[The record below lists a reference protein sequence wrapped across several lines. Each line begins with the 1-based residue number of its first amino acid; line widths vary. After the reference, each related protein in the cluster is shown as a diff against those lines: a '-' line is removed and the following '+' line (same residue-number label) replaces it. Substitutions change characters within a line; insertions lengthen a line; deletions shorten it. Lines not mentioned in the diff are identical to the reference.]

1 MSDKPTI
8 TLHNCDCLDFMRT
21 MPDKSVDLCLT
32 DPPYGLDIANNPFRQ
47 AHEKSNWDESPC
59 SDEQLAEMIRV
70 SKEQVVWGGN
80 YFNLPP
86 TQCFF
91 VWDKLQPEDFS
102 SAMCEMAWVS
112 RQSPAKMFKK
122 WVVNYK
128 KFHPTQKPDDLMVWC
143 LERFPDSQTI
153 FDPFMGSGTTGVAC
167 KLLRR
172 NFIGCEIDKKYFD
185 LAQRRINS
193 TEFGMFD

>member
-1 MSDKPTI
+1 
-8 TLHNCDCLDFMRT
+8 
-21 MPDKSVDLCLT
+21 
-32 DPPYGLDIANNPFRQ
+32 
-47 AHEKSNWDESPC
+47 
-59 SDEQLAEMIRV
+59 
-70 SKEQVVWGGN
+70 
-80 YFNLPP
+80 
-86 TQCFF
+86 
-91 VWDKLQPEDFS
+91 
-102 SAMCEMAWVS
+102 MCEMAWVS